1 MDIMENHLAQLED
14 QLVDTKFNRKANMI
28 TTVDVETSWQKT
40 ETGGYDP
47 SPFHPD
53 NVLVSVG
60 LHSNYGDEY
69 YFTGHSERVSKG
81 GKARIQ
87 EVLSETTLL
96 VGHNIKFD
104 LMWLLESGLEYTG
117 RVYDT
122 MLGEYILNRG
132 IRKSL
137 TLEMSCRRRKIGS
150 KDDRIK
156 EFMDRGISFE
166 NIPADIVEEYGKIDV
181 QITRKLF
188 DSQMADFRLPKNK
201 GLLMTVKMMN
211 EFLVVLSN
219 MERNGININLDEL
232 NQVEKEYRA
241 EFAYLKQKIDKIVYK
256 QMGDTKINLSSP
268 EQLSWLIYSAKP
280 KDKKEWAKIFNVGID
295 KNTGKNKKRP
305 QYSRIQFRNLVK
317 DNTETIHKTVAS
329 QCMTCHGKGVIKKI
343 KKDGSPFKNYSKCSD
358 CDGDGYIYSSI
369 AKVAGFRQ
377 RPRNVYDIAES
388 GFRTDKLTLNK
399 IAAEAEGEFKE
410 FIDAIV
416 RHNAV
421 DTYLNTFVEGLK
433 NFTNE
438 RGFLHPKFM
447 QAITA
452 TGRLSSRDPNFQN
465 QPRGK
470 TFPIRKVVTSR
481 FKDGKMMEID
491 FAQLEFRTAVYLAQD
506 KQGMEDIKNKIDVHQ
521 YTADIIGVSRQDAKA
536 HTFKPL
542 YGGVTGTEDEK
553 RYYSKFLEKYKD
565 IKTWHEKLQSEAIRF
580 KQISLP
586 TGRQYAFPYAERTPW
601 GGSTYGTQIKNYPVQ
616 GFATADIVPLACI
629 NIYKL
634 MQEKKVKSLLINTV
648 HDSIVA
654 DVYPGEEDVM
664 SEIFN
669 RGTADVIP
677 ALKQYYKIDFNVPL
691 DTELKIGYDWL
702 NMEEVK

>member
-1 MDIMENHLAQLED
+1 
-14 QLVDTKFNRKANMI
+14 MI
-28 TTVDVETSWQKT
+28 TTVDVETSWQKN
-40 ETGGYDP
+40 ENGGYDP

-53 NVLVSVG
+53 NILVSVG
-60 LHSNYGDEY
+60 LDSKSGEEY
-69 YFTGHSERVSKG
+69 YFTNHSERIDRGCAVK
-81 GKARIQ
+81 IQ
-87 EVLSETTLL
+87 DTLNKTTLL

-104 LMWLLESGLEYTG
+104 LMWLLESGFKYNG

-132 IRKSL
+132 VRKSL
-137 TLEMSCRRRKIGS
+137 TLEMCCRRRKIGS
-150 KDDRIK
+150 KDSSVK
-156 EFMDRGISFE
+156 EYMDRGVSFE
-166 NIPADIVEEYGKIDV
+166 NIPKDIVEEYGRIDV
-181 QITRKLF
+181 KITRSLF
-188 DSQMADFRLPKNK
+188 DSQMADLRSEKNK

-211 EFLVVLSN
+211 EFLVVLSD
-219 MERNGININLDEL
+219 MERNGINVDLNELDR
-232 NQVEKEYRA
+232 VEKEFRA
-241 EFAYLKQKIDKIVYK
+241 EFAYLKQKIDKIVYR

-268 EQLSWLIYSAKP
+268 EQLAWLIYSMKP
-280 KDKKEWAKIFNVGID
+280 KDKKQWAKIFNVGID
-295 KNTGKNKKRP
+295 KSTGKSKRRP
-305 QYSRIQFRNLVK
+305 NYSRQQFRNLVA
-317 DNTETIHKTVAS
+317 DNTEVIYRTVAE
-329 QCMTCHGKGVIKKI
+329 QCIACHGKGVIKRI
-343 KKDGSPFKNYSKCSD
+343 KKDGSPFKNYTKCSD
-358 CDGDGYIYSSI
+358 CDGEGYIYTPM

-377 RPRNVYDIAES
+377 RPRSVYDIAES
-388 GFRTDKLTLNK
+388 GFRTDRITLSK
-399 IAAEAEGEFKE
+399 IASEAEGEFKE

-438 RGFLHPKFM
+438 KGFLHPKFM

-465 QPRGK
+465 QPRGR

-481 FKDGKMMEID
+481 FEGGKILEID

-506 KQGMEDIKNKIDVHQ
+506 KQGMEDIKNNIDVHQ

-553 RYYSKFLEKYKD
+553 RYYTKFLEKYKD
-565 IKTWHEKLQSEAIRF
+565 IKAWHEKLQSEAIRY
-580 KQISLP
+580 KRIKLP
-586 TGRQYAFPYAERTPW
+586 TGREYAFPFAERTPW

-616 GFATADIVPLACI
+616 GFATADIVPMACI
-629 NIYKL
+629 NIYKI
-634 MQEKKVKSLLINTV
+634 MQDKGVKSLLVNTV

-664 SEIFN
+664 SEIFKQ
-669 RGTADVIP
+669 GTSDVIP
-677 ALKQYYKIDFNVPL
+677 SLKTYYNINFNVPL
-691 DTELKIGYDWL
+691 DTESKIGINWL
-702 NMEEVK
+702 QMEDIK

>member
-1 MDIMENHLAQLED
+1 
-14 QLVDTKFNRKANMI
+14 MI
-28 TTVDVETSWQKT
+28 TTVDVETSWQKNDN
-40 ETGGYDP
+40 GGYDP
-47 SPFHPD
+47 SPFHED
-53 NVLVSVG
+53 NILVSVG
-60 LHSNYGDEY
+60 LNSYWGDEY
-69 YFTGHSERVSKG
+69 YFTNHSERIDEGCFHK
-81 GKARIQ
+81 IQ
-87 EVLSETTLL
+87 ETLDKTTLL

-104 LMWLLESGLEYTG
+104 LMWLLEAGFKYSG

-122 MLGEYILNRG
+122 MLGEYILNKG

-150 KDDRIK
+150 KDSAIK
-156 EFMDRGISFE
+156 EWMDRGVSFE
-166 NIPADIVEEYGKIDV
+166 NIPADVVEEYGKIDV
-181 QITRKLF
+181 QITRRLF
-188 DSQMADFRLPKNK
+188 DSQMADFKLEKNK
-201 GLLMTVKMMN
+201 HLLMTAKMMN
-211 EFLVVLSN
+211 EFLVVLSD
-219 MERNGININLDEL
+219 MERNGININIEDL
-232 NQVEKEYRA
+232 NSVEREFRA

-268 EQLSWLIYSAKP
+268 EQLSWLIYSIKP
-280 KDKKEWAKIFNVGID
+280 KDKKEWCKIFNIGID

-305 QYSRIQFRNLVK
+305 QYSRLQFRNLVT
-317 DNTETIHKTVAS
+317 DNTIPIFKTVAQ
-329 QCMTCHGKGVIKKI
+329 QCLHCKGKGVIKKI
-343 KKDGSPFKNYSKCSD
+343 KKDGSPFKNYSKCPE
-358 CDGDGYIYSSI
+358 CDGEGYIYTEM
-369 AKVAGFRQ
+369 AKYAGFRQ
-377 RPRNVYDIAES
+377 RPKSVYDVSES
-388 GFRTDKLTLNK
+388 GFRTDKITLSK

-410 FIDAIV
+410 FIDAVV

-438 RGFLHPKFM
+438 KGFLHPKFM
-447 QAITA
+447 QAVTA

-481 FKDGKMMEID
+481 FDGGKILEID

-553 RYYSKFLEKYKD
+553 RYYTKFLEKYKD
-565 IKTWHEKLQSEAIRF
+565 IKTWHDRLQSEAIRY
-580 KQISLP
+580 KRIKLP
-586 TGRQYAFPYAERTPW
+586 TGREYSFPYAERTPW

-634 MQEKKVKSLLINTV
+634 MKDKGVKSLLVNTV

-664 SEIFN
+664 SDIFN
-669 RGTADVIP
+669 QGTADVIP

-691 DTELKIGYDWL
+691 DTELKIGNNWL
-702 NMEEVK
+702 DMKEVNHND

>member
-1 MDIMENHLAQLED
+1 
-14 QLVDTKFNRKANMI
+14 MI

-40 ETGGYDP
+40 DTGGYDP

-53 NVLVSVG
+53 NILVSVG
-60 LHSNYGDEY
+60 INDEY
-69 YFTGHSERVSKG
+69 YFTNHSERVDEGCYHK
-81 GKARIQ
+81 IQ
-87 EVLSETTLL
+87 SILDKTTLL
-96 VGHNIKFD
+96 IGHNIKFD
-104 LMWLLESGLEYTG
+104 LMWLLESGFKYTG

-150 KDDRIK
+150 KDSAIK
-156 EFMDRGISFE
+156 EWTDRGIPFQD
-166 NIPADIVEEYGKIDV
+166 IPADVVEEYGKIDV
-181 QITRKLF
+181 AITRRLF
-188 DSQMADFRLPKNK
+188 DSQMNDLKMAKNK
-201 GLLMTVKMMN
+201 GLLMTLKMMN
-211 EFLVVLSN
+211 EFLVVLSD
-219 MERNGININLDEL
+219 MERNGININLEEL
-232 NQVEKEYRA
+232 HSVEKEYRA

-268 EQLSWLIYSAKP
+268 EQLSWLIYSKKP

-295 KNTGKNKKRP
+295 KSTGKNKRRP
-305 QYSRIQFRNLVK
+305 QYSRQQFRNLVS
-317 DNTETIHKTVAS
+317 DNTEVIHKTVAQ
-329 QCMTCHGKGVIKKI
+329 QCHTCKGKGVIKKL
-343 KKDGSPFKNYSKCSD
+343 KKDGSPYKNYTKCPD
-358 CDGDGYIYSSI
+358 CDGDGYLYTPM
-369 AKVAGFRQ
+369 AKIAGFRQ
-377 RPRNVYDIAES
+377 VPRSVYDIAES
-388 GFRTDKLTLNK
+388 GFRTDRITLNK
-399 IAAEAEGEFKE
+399 IAAEAEGEFKN

-438 RGFLHPKFM
+438 KGFLHPKFM

-481 FKDGKMMEID
+481 FKDGMILEVD
-491 FAQLEFRTAVYLAQD
+491 FAQLEFRTAVFLSQD

-553 RYYSKFLEKYKD
+553 RYYTKFLEKYKD
-565 IKTWHEKLQSEAIRF
+565 IKVWHEQLQSEAIRF
-580 KQISLP
+580 KRIKLP
-586 TGRQYAFPYAERTPW
+586 TGREYAFPYAERTPW

-634 MQEKKVKSLLINTV
+634 MQEQKVKSLLVNTV

-654 DVYPGEEDVM
+654 DIYPGEEDVM
-664 SEIFN
+664 SKIFKQ
-669 RGTADVIP
+669 GTADVIP
-677 ALKQYYKIDFNVPL
+677 ALKQYYNIDFNVPL

-702 NMEEVK
+702 NMKEVS